1 MIVIMPVVRLSALLP
16 VLFALVLASCSA
28 PLPPQADQ
36 AIVQSFDPNQYV
48 GTWYE
53 IARLDNRFEKGLEQ
67 VTATYS
73 LQADGT
79 LKVVNRGFN
88 PDQNDW
94 SEAIG
99 KAKFADPAN
108 ADGSRTGRLKVSF
121 FGPFYGDYNILELDQ
136 PYYNY
141 VLVSS
146 GRDYLW
152 ILSRT
157 PQLTY
162 PIKQHLMSKAKA
174 LGFAT
179 DQLLFIRQS
188 NQVEYES
195 GRHVVP
201 QHH

>member
-1 MIVIMPVVRLSALLP
+1 MLATRLSLLCSPLLALTLI
-16 VLFALVLASCSA
+16 ACSA
-28 PLPPQADQ
+28 PLPPQAEQ
-36 AIVQSFDPNQYV
+36 AIVRRFDPTQYV

-53 IARLDNRFEKGLEQ
+53 IARLDNTFEKGLEQ

-73 LQADGT
+73 LEADGT
-79 LKVVNRGFN
+79 LKVVNRGFS
-88 PDQNDW
+88 PEKNDW

-99 KAKFADPAN
+99 KAKFVDPAN

-121 FGPFYGDYNILELDQ
+121 FGPFYGDYNIIEVDQ

-141 VLVSS
+141 ALVSS

-162 PIKQHLMSKAKA
+162 PIKQHLMAKAKE

-195 GRHVVP
+195 GRHVMP